1 MTLKELQKGK
11 TAVIKKVGGDG
22 ALRQHFLD
30 MGVLPGA
37 EVQVVKYAPMGDP
50 VEILIHG
57 YRLTLRLSEAE
68 KIEVCPG
75 TASKNNTAPKLKRPK
90 QASDHPGL
98 GESGKYHAKGDG
110 DELPDDVMLS
120 FALVGNQNCG
130 KTTLFKKLSSGVF
143 NELNIATLGIDMK
156 TLDYEINVEENGQE
170 VKKFIKIQLYDTA
183 GQERYLSNTKSYFK
197 RTNGVVLLYSIIDRN
212 SFNNLIKWL
221 NDVKEKLENH
231 ENNKYLAFLIG
242 TKCDI
247 VKEDESKRKVNVD
260 EVTDFCVNYNI
271 TWIGELSS
279 KINSQEDFNNIFSD
293 IAKKLYEKIGYNI
306 IARDHI
312 SVLSSKKTKITK
324 KQRHHCGC
332 K

>member
-1 MTLKELQKGK
+1 MYNDAGYKVILVGDSTIGK
-11 TAVIKKVGGDG
+11 T
-22 ALRQHFLD
+22 
-30 MGVLPGA
+30 
-37 EVQVVKYAPMGDP
+37 
-50 VEILIHG
+50 
-57 YRLTLRLSEAE
+57 
-68 KIEVCPG
+68 
-75 TASKNNTAPKLKRPK
+75 
-90 QASDHPGL
+90 
-98 GESGKYHAKGDG
+98 
-110 DELPDDVMLS
+110 S
-120 FALVGNQNCG
+120 F
-130 KTTLFKKLSSGVF
+130 FRKLSYDEFHENNIQTIGV
-143 NELNIATLGIDMK
+143 DVK
-156 TLDYEINVEENGQE
+156 TLEYEINIEENGQE
-170 VKKFIKIQLYDTA
+170 VTKDIRLILYDTA
-183 GQERYLSNTKSYFK
+183 GQERFRSCTKSYFK
-197 RTNGVVLLYSIIDRN
+197 RASGVILLYSIIDRN

-306 IARDHI
+306 IARDNI

>member
-1 MTLKELQKGK
+1 MSSFM
-11 TAVIKKVGGDG
+11 VD
-22 ALRQHFLD
+22 FD
-30 MGVLPGA
+30 A
-37 EVQVVKYAPMGDP
+37 EY
-50 VEILIHG
+50 
-57 YRLTLRLSEAE
+57 
-68 KIEVCPG
+68 KII
-75 TASKNNTAPKLKRPK
+75 
-90 QASDHPGL
+90 
-98 GESGKYHAKGDG
+98 
-110 DELPDDVMLS
+110 
-120 FALVGNQNCG
+120 LVGNSTVG
-130 KTTLFKKLSSGVF
+130 KTTLFKKLSSGDF
-143 NELNIATLGIDMK
+143 NKLNIATLGIDIK

-306 IARDHI
+306 IARDNI

>member
-1 MTLKELQKGK
+1 M
-11 TAVIKKVGGDG
+11 VD
-22 ALRQHFLD
+22 FD
-30 MGVLPGA
+30 A
-37 EVQVVKYAPMGDP
+37 EY
-50 VEILIHG
+50 
-57 YRLTLRLSEAE
+57 
-68 KIEVCPG
+68 KII
-75 TASKNNTAPKLKRPK
+75 
-90 QASDHPGL
+90 
-98 GESGKYHAKGDG
+98 
-110 DELPDDVMLS
+110 
-120 FALVGNQNCG
+120 LVGNSTVG

-143 NELNIATLGIDMK
+143 NKLNIATLGIDIK

-231 ENNKYLAFLIG
+231 ENNKYLTFLIG

-247 VKEDESKRKVNVD
+247 VKEDESKREVNVD

-306 IARDHI
+306 IARDNI